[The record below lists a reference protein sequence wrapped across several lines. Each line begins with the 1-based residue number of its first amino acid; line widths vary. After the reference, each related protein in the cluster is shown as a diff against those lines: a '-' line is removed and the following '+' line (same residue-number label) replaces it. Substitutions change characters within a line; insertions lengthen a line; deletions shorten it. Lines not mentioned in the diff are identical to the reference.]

1 MKKLFVVLS
10 LLLVVMLLV
19 TACGPKATPAPE
31 PTAAPAAAVEP
42 TKAPATEPT
51 KAPEPTAPPKA
62 AEPTAGTITLWHGWT
77 GAEADTLA
85 EVITAFQAANPGVTL
100 ETLAVPFDQLKNKY
114 TTEASTGGGPDLL
127 IGPKDWIGE
136 LSQANLIMPLDDVA
150 DKVGLNN
157 LEPVGGRRQ
166 QVRGQG
172 VGVPGVDRGGGA
184 VVQQGQG
191 EGSAQERR

>member
-31 PTAAPAAAVEP
+31 PTAAPAAVA
-42 TKAPATEPT
+42 EPT
-51 KAPEPTAPPKA
+51 KAPEPV
-62 AEPTAGTITLWHGWT
+62 AEPTKAPEAPAAATGGAITLWHGWT
-77 GAEADTLA
+77 GAEADALA

-127 IGPKDWIGE
+127 IGPRTGSASCHRPACIAAGR
-136 LSQANLIMPLDDVA
+136 
-150 DKVGLNN
+150 VGLKDR
-157 LEPVGGRRQ
+157 LGPTHQSAVDAK
-166 QVRGQG
+166 QVPGQG
-172 VGVPGVDRGGGA
+172 VGLPRVHGGGGA

-191 EGSAQERR
+191 QGSAQERR